1 MIKILYFGRLR
12 ENAGRREEVLA
23 LPKSIATIFALKQWL
38 DSEYELDGAL
48 DDPSVKTMVNQTLIH
63 DDVTLNGDEEIGF
76 LPPVG
81 GG

>member
-12 ENAGRREEVLA
+12 ENAGRREETLA
-23 LPKSIATIFALKQWL
+23 LPEGVSSISTLKLWL
-38 DSEYELDGAL
+38 DSEHGLDGAL
-48 DDPSVKTMVNQTLIH
+48 QDQSVKTMVNQTLVHNDIEL
-63 DDVTLNGDEEIGF
+63 TGDEEVGF

>member
-12 ENAGRREEVLA
+12 DSAGRREETLA
-23 LPKSIATIFALKQWL
+23 LPEDVFSVSTLKIWL
-38 DSEYELDGAL
+38 DDEHELSGAL
-48 DDPSVKTMVNQTLIH
+48 NDPSVKTMVNQTLVHTDIA
-63 DDVTLNGDEEIGF
+63 LSGDEEIGF